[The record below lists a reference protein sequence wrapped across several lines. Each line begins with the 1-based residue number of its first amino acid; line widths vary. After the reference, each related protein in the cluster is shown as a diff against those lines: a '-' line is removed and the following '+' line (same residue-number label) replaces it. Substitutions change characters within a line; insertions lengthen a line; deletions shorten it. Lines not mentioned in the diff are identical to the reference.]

1 MKKTLNINIAG
12 QLFRIDEEAMQI
24 LSRYLEHVARR
35 FQTEPGGEETI
46 ADIEARIAEI
56 FGCGSEPPALVSKEM
71 VDDMI
76 RTMGAPEDFYDDRT
90 LNRDEAAYP
99 RKSMYEPTR
108 FTNQLSKSLSTF
120 YNGIG
125 KLLSAAL
132 RIFSI
137 TLGSLFTIFGF
148 FLLFSFVILLFFNDA
163 PFVTSV
169 MEPDV
174 LNTHMLLSLAL
185 NGYMV
190 KAIWILA
197 AIVLLIPLAAL
208 SYLGIKLIFKI
219 KAGPK
224 LFRIA
229 VFVIWAA
236 ALCAL
241 AILLVLRLSI
251 YRNEERV
258 EERAELKAP
267 PKTLWVAPLK
277 RLSEAAYDETA
288 CIEHFRFWRNGSTG
302 QLLGT
307 ADLNMYGSE
316 ADSGWIAVEK
326 KAFSKSESAARAN
339 ARNITFN
346 WKLSADTL
354 YLDEYFSIP
363 VNHHWNGSSVAIC
376 LGLPEGTTIRPVT
389 GSSLST
395 WRFRVRDPEAT
406 QFRIKEGCVVEIRE
420 QEQLSTE

>member
-35 FQTEPGGEETI
+35 FQAEPGGEETI

-56 FGCGSEPPALVSKEM
+56 FGGGSEPPALVSKEM

-76 RTMGAPEDFYDDRT
+76 RTMGAPEDFYDEST
-90 LNRDEAAYP
+90 SNRNEAAYP

-108 FTNQLSKSLSTF
+108 FTIQTRKTFSTISKSA
-120 YNGIG
+120 G
-125 KLLSAAL
+125 KLWSAVL
-132 RIFSI
+132 RTIAV
-137 TLGSLFTIFGF
+137 TLGTLFTMVGF
-148 FLLFSFVILLFFNDA
+148 FLLFTFVILLFFNDA

-169 MEPDV
+169 IDPDV
-174 LNTHMLLSLAL
+174 LNIPMLLSLAL

-190 KAIWILA
+190 KTIWILA
-197 AIVLLIPLAAL
+197 SIVLLIPLAAL

-224 LFRIA
+224 LFRIP

-277 RLSEAAYDETA
+277 RLSKVVYDETA
-288 CIEHFRFWRNGSTG
+288 GIEHFRFWRNSSTE

-307 ADLNMYGSE
+307 ADLNIYGSE

-326 KAFSKSESAARAN
+326 KAFSNSESVARAN

-346 WKLSADTL
+346 WKFSADTL

-389 GSSLST
+389 GSGLST
-395 WRFRVRDPEAT
+395 WRFRVHDPEAK
-406 QFRIKEGCVVEIRE
+406 QFRIKEGCALEIR
-420 QEQLSTE
+420 